1 VFPSRRC
8 PPKAAAGSAE
18 AEVERIDGEMTRW
31 RADRREEREEGRGR
45 GCSLLRKYRERGDPG

>member
-18 AEVERIDGEMTRW
+18 PEVERIDGETTRR
-31 RADRREEREEGRGR
+31 RAVCREERAEGRGR
-45 GCSLLRKYRERGDPG
+45 GCSLLKKYREREDPG